1 VYALKQVVIYI
12 EDEYWVWKI
21 ADSGGKSIF
30 VNDKFLARNDA
41 VNSLVTILNFMQ
53 TGVDNRKN

>member
-1 VYALKQVVIYI
+1 MLKQVVIYI
-12 EDEYWVWKI
+12 EDEHWVWKI
-21 ADSGGKSIF
+21 VDSGGRVIF
-30 VNDKFLARNDA
+30 ANDKFLMRNDA

>member
-1 VYALKQVVIYI
+1 MLKQVVIYI

-21 ADSGGKSIF
+21 VDSGGRAIF
-30 VNDKFLARNDA
+30 ANHKFSARSDA
-41 VNSLVTILNFMQ
+41 VNNLITTLNFMQ

>member
-1 VYALKQVVIYI
+1 MLKQVVIYI

-21 ADSGGKSIF
+21 VDSGGRAIF
-30 VNDKFLARNDA
+30 ANDKLLTGNDA
-41 VNSLVTILNFMQ
+41 VNSLVTILNSMQ

>member
-1 VYALKQVVIYI
+1 MLNQVVIYI

-21 ADSGGKSIF
+21 VDSGGRAIF
-30 VNDKFLARNDA
+30 ANDKLLTENDA